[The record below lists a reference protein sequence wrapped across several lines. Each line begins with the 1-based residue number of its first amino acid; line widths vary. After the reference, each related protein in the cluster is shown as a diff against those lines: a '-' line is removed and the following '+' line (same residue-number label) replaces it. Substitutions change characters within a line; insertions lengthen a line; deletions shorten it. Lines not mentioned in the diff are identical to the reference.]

1 MVVYFMGYF
10 TRIKIPHGWRFHE
23 ILTPQSKY
31 LFRIRFA
38 TAKPCF
44 ALQFLPPTSGRNCA
58 ATRATPS
65 EVLGWSRA
73 NSANAYW
80 TLHTI
85 TLAHTILGASGHL
98 RSYKT
103 SSVLRMKAYS
113 VMNAK
118 VCTFLSCHCKIC
130 EEYFSAICTFSCSMN
145 ESFQNESTCW
155 AESRKPDCGVANS
168 MEEQQCQSCDWILF
182 HFGSA
187 SPEFLG

>member
-1 MVVYFMGYF
+1 
-10 TRIKIPHGWRFHE
+10 
-23 ILTPQSKY
+23 
-31 LFRIRFA
+31 
-38 TAKPCF
+38 
-44 ALQFLPPTSGRNCA
+44 
-58 ATRATPS
+58 
-65 EVLGWSRA
+65 
-73 NSANAYW
+73 
-80 TLHTI
+80 
-85 TLAHTILGASGHL
+85 
-98 RSYKT
+98 
-103 SSVLRMKAYS
+103 MKAYS

-187 SPEFLG
+187 SPEFQGYTLQKHRESHGNRDCPRSHRIILSWRRQCGKMDWDCNAVQGNCELNLTNQRVCKTWELWQLCVRLQCKALS

>member
-1 MVVYFMGYF
+1 METFGCFQKFSCKTSISHTLCYCETLFCTAIFRWFHHLRGKSTTRDTPIEVVVSTKG
-10 TRIKIPHGWRFHE
+10 RAWVE
-23 ILTPQSKY
+23 
-31 LFRIRFA
+31 
-38 TAKPCF
+38 
-44 ALQFLPPTSGRNCA
+44 SGRVWVEPRDHPL
-58 ATRATPS
+58 TSTP
-65 EVLGWSRA
+65 
-73 NSANAYW
+73 
-80 TLHTI
+80 
-85 TLAHTILGASGHL
+85 HTILGASGHL

-168 MEEQQCQSCDWILF
+168 MEEQQCLSCDWILF

-187 SPEFLG
+187 SPDFQD

>member
-1 MVVYFMGYF
+1 MKIWGKF
-10 TRIKIPHGWRFHE
+10 TQLCPCFGARRSLSLNPIVLPTIPCFLSSKSKMFKIH
-23 ILTPQSKY
+23 
-31 LFRIRFA
+31 FRIRFA

-130 EEYFSAICTFSCSMN
+130 EEYFSAVCTFSCSMN

-168 MEEQQCQSCDWILF
+168 MEEQQCQSCD
-182 HFGSA
+182 
-187 SPEFLG
+187 